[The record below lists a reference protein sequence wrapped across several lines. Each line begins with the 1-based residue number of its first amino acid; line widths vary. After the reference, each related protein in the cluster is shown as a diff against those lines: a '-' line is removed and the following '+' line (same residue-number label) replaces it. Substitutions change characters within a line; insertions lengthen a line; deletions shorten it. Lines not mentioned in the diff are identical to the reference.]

1 MHGRWKENRFLKNNH
16 QWTNHR
22 TCWAAGQQHLDHWE
36 SSVLSSVHGTD
47 IRCFRHL
54 FSLNKWQYRDEYIK
68 CCYRGTAVK
77 KLQKK
82 LRLKNCK
89 KVAWMVFKP
98 GIASYNSGHVHHWTT
113 ARAGNC
119 HWPRL
124 LNRNRKWLAV
134 CMYRRS
140 LYTRP
145 AMCIDTSAQKTPD
158 MVTEKCRLDV
168 RKCSFS
174 NRVFLSALWNA
185 LVPAL
190 QLSQMIC
197 AMDGWKCYM

>member
-89 KVAWMVFKP
+89 KVAWVIQTCDCQFVRYD
-98 GIASYNSGHVHHWTT
+98 AGHAHHWTT
-113 ARAGNC
+113 GTPGHC
-119 HWPRL
+119 CWPSL
-124 LNRNRKWLAV
+124 LNHNRCAYLLHCGGHDVMWRGQKIVRSRLYFPSARTEITLMIRSV
-134 CMYRRS
+134 YSYSAPLCTNRCDLFVRRV
-140 LYTRP
+140 
-145 AMCIDTSAQKTPD
+145 K
-158 MVTEKCRLDV
+158 
-168 RKCSFS
+168 
-174 NRVFLSALWNA
+174 
-185 LVPAL
+185 
-190 QLSQMIC
+190 
-197 AMDGWKCYM
+197 